1 MKIYTR
7 TGDKGDTGL
16 FGGARVPKDDAR
28 VEAYGTVDEA
38 NAAIGV
44 ARAHS
49 IAPFVQGVLDAL
61 QADLFTI
68 GAELATVPGHEA
80 RLGIALI
87 SDADVTRLEQTI
99 DAAEEPLPP
108 LKHFILPGGP
118 PDVATLHL
126 ARTVA
131 RRAERRVLTLSQRE
145 PVRGAVLVYLN
156 RLADLL
162 FVLARRAQHEN
173 GGTDV
178 PWAPRGVRT

>member
-28 VEAYGTVDEA
+28 VEAYGTVDET

-49 IAPFVQGVLDAL
+49 SAPFVQSVLDAL

-68 GAELATVPGHEA
+68 GAELATVVGHES

-87 SDADVTRLEQTI
+87 SDADVTRPPSSTPSTLQKNRFSPSNISSCPAGRPRWRPCTWPARSR
-99 DAAEEPLPP
+99 AAP
-108 LKHFILPGGP
+108 
-118 PDVATLHL
+118 
-126 ARTVA
+126 
-131 RRAERRVLTLSQRE
+131 
-145 PVRGAVLVYLN
+145 
-156 RLADLL
+156 
-162 FVLARRAQHEN
+162 N
-173 GGTDV
+173 GV
-178 PWAPRGVRT
+178 S